1 VGAEIL
7 YCDNHLL
14 VCNKPAGMLTQPNH
28 TDAPSVEEYGKG
40 WVKERFQKS
49 GAIFLHALHR
59 LDRPVS
65 GIVLFARTS
74 KALSRLNTSIREGT
88 FQKEYQA
95 LVEGRVKEEE
105 GLLEHHLQ
113 RDPFC
118 SRVVQKESVHAKKCL
133 LKYHM
138 IKGFDRY
145 TLLKIS
151 LITGRYH
158 QIRAQ
163 LSAVG
168 HPILGDQKYGSLY
181 PSPHLFLH
189 HGSLRFPHP
198 VTGHE
203 MHFEAP
209 LPSFWPSFDRFFF

>member
-1 VGAEIL
+1 VAAEIL

-14 VCNKPAGMLTQPNH
+14 ACNKPAGMLTQPNH
-28 TDAPSVEEYGKG
+28 TDDPSLEEWGKE
-40 WVKERFQKS
+40 WVKGHFQKS
-49 GAIFLHALHR
+49 GAIFLHTLHR

-65 GIVLFARTS
+65 GIVVFARTS
-74 KALSRLNTSIREGT
+74 KALSRLNCSIRGGS
-88 FQKEYQA
+88 FQKEYRA
-95 LVEGRVKEEE
+95 LVEGSVKEEQ
-105 GLLEHHLQ
+105 GLLEHYLQ

-118 SRVVQKESVHAKKCL
+118 SRAVPKESVHAKKCL
-133 LKYHM
+133 LEYHV
-138 IKGFDRY
+138 IKELNGY

-168 HPILGDQKYGSLY
+168 HPILGDQKYGSHSH
-181 PSPHLFLH
+181 SPHLFLH
-189 HGSLRFPHP
+189 HASLRLPHP
-198 VTGHE
+198 TTGQE

-209 LPSFWPSFDRFFF
+209 LPPYWHPLVN